1 MENPTNKTLKT
12 RIQKIK
18 KVKSLLEEWIN
29 DVRSLGNETAY
40 SDDILEQAKKE
51 FFNTEV
57 NDGKQ

>member
-12 RIQKIK
+12 RIQKIE

>member
-1 MENPTNKTLKT
+1 MENSTNKTFKT
-12 RIQKIK
+12 RIQKIE

-51 FFNTEV
+51 FFNMEV